1 MGDLEGG
8 GTRRRTARDWIADAC
23 LYAGALTYCAL
34 WALVLRDD
42 PATQVGALLVEVGVT
57 VAGCTLLWLRRRWPL
72 AVALVL
78 LPLSTYSILADGAML
93 VALFTLAVH
102 RRPLPSLVVGG
113 AGVLGTTGF
122 MLVLWPHDGT
132 TAFIL
137 ALTAVSTAGVVGW
150 GFFVRHRRQLI
161 LSLRERA
168 SRAEAEAA
176 LRAERAQREAREELA
191 REMHDV
197 LGHRLSLLS
206 VHAGALEY
214 RKSMSSG
221 DVTRTAGVLRA
232 TAHQALQDLREV
244 IGILRAP
251 VGELPQPTFADVTAL
266 VEESRQ
272 AGMTVASHTD
282 VAAPVPDGLGRT
294 AYRIVQEGLT
304 NARRHAPGAEVRIT
318 LSGGAGDGLTVDVDN
333 TAPTAAVDAAPG
345 SGRGL
350 AGLTERVALIG
361 GRLYHGPDA
370 DGGFALRAWLPWPP

>member
-1 MGDLEGG
+1 M
-8 GTRRRTARDWIADAC
+8 RDWIVDGC
-23 LYAGALTYCAL
+23 LFAGALAYCAL
-34 WALVLRDD
+34 WALMLSDD
-42 PATQVGALLVEVGVT
+42 PTTSREAVLGELVLT
-57 VAGCTLLWLRRRWPL
+57 VAGCALLWFRRRWPL
-72 AVALVL
+72 ALALVL

-113 AGVLGTTGF
+113 VSVLGTAGF
-122 MLVLWPHDGT
+122 MLALWPHDGN
-132 TAFIL
+132 TAFVL

-214 RKSMSSG
+214 RRSMSSE

-272 AGMTVASHTD
+272 AGMAVAARTE

-304 NARRHAPGAEVRIT
+304 NARRHAPGAQVRVSLT
-318 LSGGAGDGLTVDVDN
+318 GGAGDGLAVEVDS
-333 TAPTAAVDAAPG
+333 TAPTEVVDAVPG

-350 AGLTERVALIG
+350 AGLTERVALVG
-361 GRLYHGPDA
+361 GRLSHGPDA
-370 DGGFALRAWLPWPP
+370 AGGFSLHAWLPWPQ

>member
-1 MGDLEGG
+1 MGGLEA
-8 GTRRRTARDWIADAC
+8 RRRGVRDWVVDGC
-23 LYAGALTYCAL
+23 LFAGALTYCAL

-42 PATQVGALLVEVGVT
+42 PATPDGALLVEVVLT
-57 VAGCTLLWLRRRWPL
+57 VVGCALLWFRRRWPL
-72 AVALVL
+72 ALALVL

-113 AGVLGTTGF
+113 VGVLGTAGF
-122 MLVLWPHDGT
+122 MLALWPHDGN
-132 TAFIL
+132 TAFVL
-137 ALTAVSTAGVVGW
+137 ALTAVGTAGVVGW

-168 SRAEAEAA
+168 SRAEAEAE
-176 LRAERAQREAREELA
+176 LRAERAQREAREDLA

-214 RKSMSSG
+214 RRSMSTE

-251 VGELPQPTFADVTAL
+251 VGELPQPTFADGAAL

-272 AGMTVASHTD
+272 AGMTVRSRTD
-282 VAAPVPDGLGRT
+282 VTGPVPDGLGRT

-304 NARRHAPGAEVRIT
+304 NARRHAPGAQVRVT
-318 LSGGAGDGLTVDVDN
+318 VAGGAGDGLTVEVDN
-333 TAPTAAVDAAPG
+333 TAPTATVDVTPG

-350 AGLTERVALIG
+350 AGLTERVALVG
-361 GRLYHGPDA
+361 GRLYHGPDTA
-370 DGGFALRAWLPWPP
+370 GGFSLHAWLPWPP